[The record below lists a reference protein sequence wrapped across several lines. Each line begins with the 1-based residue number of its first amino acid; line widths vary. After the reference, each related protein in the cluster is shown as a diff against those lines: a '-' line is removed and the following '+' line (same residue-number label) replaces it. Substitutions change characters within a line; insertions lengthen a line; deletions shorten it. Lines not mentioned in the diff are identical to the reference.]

1 MAAETTSSSPTPPP
15 TGIVV
20 DAHLAY
26 SLCAYVDG
34 PHSGSPP
41 SGWDEIWVPA
51 KPKRL
56 PGNYAIVFQAQ
67 AQPTLLALAIQGT
80 QDFKDILEDFHVV
93 PQRPFP
99 PIEGAAIAAG
109 SHGGLHD
116 LLELAG
122 TYKGAP
128 TTLGSLLGS
137 IPAGSSLLV
146 TGHSLGG
153 NLASVMA
160 PWIAANVA
168 AFGPN
173 PTPLASLPKNLTTI
187 TFAAPTAGNAAFAQF
202 LDANPERYRA
212 HFNRND
218 VVSNV
223 WAQSGPLRISNIDG
237 LFPWPG
243 PSPAPPFVQEL
254 LTRKIGEMAGAHPPV
269 SYTQTHGFIFEFPP
283 APSSNTT
290 PAEAWLWELGY
301 QHNYAYCQQF
311 LGPDAGCKP

>member
-1 MAAETTSSSPTPPP
+1 MEAELASNPPTPP
-15 TGIVV
+15 GDIVL

-34 PHSGSPP
+34 PQSGPPP
-41 SGWDEIWVPA
+41 SGWVEVWVPT
-51 KPKRL
+51 KPKHL
-56 PGNYAIVFQAQ
+56 EGNYAIVLQAT

-80 QDFKDILEDFHVV
+80 QDLKDVLEDFHVV
-93 PQRPFP
+93 PQYPFP
-99 PIEGAAIAAG
+99 PIEGAAIAHG
-109 SHGGLHD
+109 SHHGLQD
-116 LLELAG
+116 LLGLAG
-122 TYKGAP
+122 TYEGAP
-128 TTLGSLLGS
+128 KTLGSLLSS
-137 IPAGSSLLV
+137 IPAGTSLLV

-173 PTPLASLPKNLTTI
+173 QSPLSSLPKHLTTI

-223 WAQSGPLRISNIDG
+223 WAESGPLRIPNIDG
-237 LFPWPG
+237 LFPPPG
-243 PSPAPPFVQEL
+243 PSPAPAFVQKL
-254 LTRKIGEMAGAHPPV
+254 LKDKVDQMAKADPPV
-269 SYTQTHGFIFEFPP
+269 SYTQTKGFIFEVTP
-283 APSSNTT
+283 APPPN
-290 PAEAWLWELGY
+290 PAPVEAWLWELGY
-301 QHNYAYCQQF
+301 EHNDAYSQQF
-311 LGPDAGCKP
+311 LGPTALRKP